1 MNRRLDSTKNRRFD
15 LMSGVGVGALG
26 AFLMYVFDPQIGRRR
41 RALARD
47 KVIRFA
53 HKSFDAIDVT
63 ARDLKNRA
71 IGVLAKTRNLVSKE
85 DVSDEMLEQR
95 VRSKLGALVSH
106 PSSIEVEAENGKVTF
121 SGPILADEVERL
133 LGRVSSM
140 REVKAVDS
148 RLEVHQEPGNIP
160 GLQGQPAQRKTGET
174 PDIMQASWSPATRF
188 IAGAAGG
195 TLALYG
201 LRRLNAFGA
210 GVSVLGTAVL
220 ARALSNMEFKRLI
233 GVGAGRR
240 AVTIHKIINVA
251 APVEEVFA
259 FWSNYQN
266 FPRFMSNVRQILETG
281 NSRSHWVIAGPG
293 GVPVEWNAVVTNYV
307 PNQSLGWKTA
317 PDSPIQHAGIVR
329 FEPNPDGTTRLEIK
343 MSYNPVAGAL
353 GHAVATLFG
362 ADPKSEMDA
371 DLVRMKTMIETGIP
385 PHDAARKDGGEVYT
399 H

>member
-1 MNRRLDSTKNRRFD
+1 MNRPLESMKDNRFA
-15 LMSGVGVGALG
+15 LMNGLGVGALG
-26 AFLMYVFDPQIGRRR
+26 ALLMYVFDPQIGRRR

-47 KVIRFA
+47 KAIRIA
-53 HKSFDAIDVT
+53 HKTFDAIDVT

-71 IGVLAKTRNLVSKE
+71 VGVVAKTRNLVSEE
-85 DVSDEMLEQR
+85 DLSDEMLEQR
-95 VRSKLGALVSH
+95 VRSKLGSLVSH
-106 PSSIEVEAENGKVTF
+106 PSSIEVKAENGKVTF
-121 SGPILADEVERL
+121 SGTILADEVERL
-133 LGRVSSM
+133 LSRVSSM

-148 RLEVHQEPGNIP
+148 QLEVHHEPGNIP

-188 IAGAAGG
+188 IAGTAGG

-201 LRRLNAFGA
+201 LRQLNAFGA
-210 GVSVLGTAVL
+210 AVSALGTAVL
-220 ARALSNMEFKRLI
+220 ARALTNMEFKRLI
-233 GVGAGRR
+233 GIGAGRR

-251 APVEEVFA
+251 APVEQVFA

-266 FPRFMSNVRQILETG
+266 FPRFMSNVRQIQETG
-281 NSRSHWVIAGPG
+281 NSRSHWVVAGPG

-317 PDSPIQHAGIVR
+317 PGSPIAHAGMVR
-329 FEPNPDGTTRLEIK
+329 FEPNPDGSTRVEVR
-343 MSYNPVAGAL
+343 MTYNPVAGAL
-353 GHAVATLFG
+353 GHTVASLFG

-371 DLVRMKTMIETGIP
+371 DLMRMKSMIETGVP
-385 PHDAARKDGGEVYT
+385 AHDAVRKDGGEAYT